1 MEKTIAKVGY
11 AVLNTN
17 SSGEISYGD
26 VNWFESTKA
35 GGREIS
41 ADPQGELQEVEADGI
56 VALALNNNGGYNIT
70 LTLLDIIDD
79 INTDWLGKKKLND
92 GTIVEVAD
100 ASTPPRFALLVAKET
115 INGDKIYNVDTY
127 YNCTASRNGKSAKS
141 SKPGE
146 AIDFEFPQFNI
157 AARPRET
164 DKIVHSEKGYDVL
177 PSQVAV
183 PTIPEGSASG
193 SANEPEDDGE

>member
-17 SSGEISYGD
+17 VAGEVSYGNI
-26 VNWFESTKA
+26 NWFESTKA

-41 ADPQGELQEVEADGI
+41 ADPQGDLQKVEADGI
-56 VALALNNNGGYNIT
+56 YALAFNNNGGYNIK

-79 INTDWLGKKKLND
+79 IQTDWLGKTILND

-100 ASTPPRFALLVAKET
+100 SSAPPRFALVVAKET

-127 YNCTASRNGKSAKS
+127 YNCTASRNAKSAKS
-141 SKPGE
+141 AKPGE
-146 AIDFEFPQFNI
+146 ALDLEFPQFDI
-157 AARPRET
+157 ASIPLET
-164 DKIVHSEKGYDVL
+164 NKLVHTEKGYDTL
-177 PSQVAV
+177 PTTITV
-183 PTIPEGSASG
+183 PTIPEPSAS
-193 SANEPEDDGE
+193 AGE